1 MNSAHHHT
9 TSWLLESELAPYVD
23 DFMLHLFDCR
33 YASNTINNYLA
44 GLSHFAHWTTLCNI
58 DVKSIDEKLIQQFLN
73 DHLPRCNCEAPV
85 FLTRKDSRA
94 ALGHLLVLLR
104 ANAVIA
110 DSTIG
115 LTPMDEELQR
125 FDDHMNHVRG
135 LAPSTRK
142 TNLCFIRRLL
152 LGQFG
157 DQAVVIT
164 TILPDHIRQFVAS
177 QSKLCK
183 VTTSISA
190 PISALRGY
198 FRYRA
203 TLGDRVHQLIGVANF
218 PANWQQASLPKT
230 LSNSEVECLLAALV
244 HDGTAALRTAAIV
257 HCALDLGLRSCEVAH
272 LGLDDIDWSAA
283 TITLRGTK
291 GRREDVM
298 PLPAATGQ
306 AIADYLKYE
315 RPPTSNRGVFV
326 RNIAPRDQ
334 PVGPD
339 LIRKSIRQAYARA
352 GLPYTRSHLL
362 RHTMASRLL
371 AGGSS
376 LKEVADVLR
385 HRSLNTTLIYA
396 KLDSKNLAEVALP
409 WPGSV
414 S

>member
-23 DFMLHLFDCR
+23 AFMLHLFDCR

-110 DSTIG
+110 DPTIG

-157 DQAVVIT
+157 DQTVVISA
-164 TILPDHIRQFVAS
+164 ILPDHIRQFVAS

-244 HDGTAALRTAAIV
+244 HDGTAALRTVAIV

-315 RPPTSNRGVFV
+315 RPPTSNRAVFV

>member
-23 DFMLHLFDCR
+23 AFMLHLFDCR

-110 DSTIG
+110 DPAIG
-115 LTPMDEELQR
+115 LTPVDEELQR

-164 TILPDHIRQFVAS
+164 AILPDHIRQFVAS

-198 FRYRA
+198 FRYRT

-218 PANWQQASLPKT
+218 PANWQQSSLPKT
-230 LSNSEVECLLAALV
+230 LNNNEVQRLLDALV
-244 HDGTAALRTAAIV
+244 YDGTAALRTAAIV
-257 HCALDLGLRSCEVAH
+257 HCALDLGLRSSEVAH

-315 RPPTSNRGVFV
+315 RPPTSNRAVFV